1 MKFDSKND
9 RKNLFFDIMNRERSN
24 LNEFKYNVK
33 YKLSNKFL
41 TNNNKNIKSYKNITN
56 TNLNYYPNI
65 KTKYDIKYNENKTNR
80 QIMFNKNKDISNKVV
95 FPYLFNIN
103 NHKAIEDSAKQNNE
117 IEINMS
123 NNNDFI
129 IDINEENN
137 KKFENDLKITKN
149 LSYKNLNNKKSNNIK
164 ILKNKKN
171 KKNKINLDEIRNI
184 DNKNKIINND
194 GMEKI
199 INIRMKANKSKR
211 GNNTMVYYNSNNNI
225 FKNKKEGFNFGLANF
240 SYYQNDFLS
249 LKNLINRYEKKESNN
264 KNKTIF
270 GKEGNLAFNQS
281 NDKKN
286 EDIFYKSK
294 YFLPSN
300 GYGLLKKKI

>member
-9 RKNLFFDIMNRERSN
+9 RKNIFFDIMNRERSN
-24 LNEFKYNVK
+24 LNEFKFNVK
-33 YKLSNKFL
+33 YKLSNKFIS
-41 TNNNKNIKSYKNITN
+41 NNNKSIKSYKNITN

-65 KTKYDIKYNENKTNR
+65 KTKYDIKYNENKTNK
-80 QIMFNKNKDISNKVV
+80 QIKFNKNKDISNKVE
-95 FPYLFNIN
+95 FPFLYNV
-103 NHKAIEDSAKQNNE
+103 NHHKTIEDSTKQNNE
-117 IEINMS
+117 IEIYMS
-123 NNNDFI
+123 NKNDFI

-149 LSYKNLNNKKSNNIK
+149 LSNKNLNYKKSNNIK
-164 ILKNKKN
+164 ILKNKKI
-171 KKNKINLDEIRNI
+171 KINLDEIRNI

-199 INIRMKANKSKR
+199 INIRMKLNKNKK
-211 GNNTMVYYNSNNNI
+211 GNNTMIYYNSNNNI
-225 FKNKKEGFNFGLANF
+225 FKTKKEGFNFGLSNF

-249 LKNLINRYEKKESNN
+249 LKNLINRYESKESNN

-270 GKEGNLAFNQS
+270 GKERNLAFNKS

-286 EDIFYKSK
+286 EDIFYRSK

-300 GYGLLKKKI
+300 GYGLLRKKI

>member
-1 MKFDSKND
+1 MNFDSKNG
-9 RKNLFFDIMNRERSN
+9 RKNIFFDIMSRERSN
-24 LNEFKYNVK
+24 LNDFKYNVK

-41 TNNNKNIKSYKNITN
+41 SNNNKNIKSYKNITT

-65 KTKYDIKYNENKTNR
+65 KTKYDIKYNENKNNKP
-80 QIMFNKNKDISNKVV
+80 IKFIKNKDLSNKVE

-103 NHKAIEDSAKQNNE
+103 HHKTIEDSTKQNSERE
-117 IEINMS
+117 IYMS
-123 NNNDFI
+123 NKNDFI

-137 KKFENDLKITKN
+137 KKFENDLKIRNN

-171 KKNKINLDEIRNI
+171 KINLDEIRNI
-184 DNKNKIINND
+184 DDKNKIINND

-199 INIRMKANKSKR
+199 INIRMKVNKNKKS
-211 GNNTMVYYNSNNNI
+211 NNTMIYYNSNNNI
-225 FKNKKEGFNFGLANF
+225 FKTKKEGFNYGLSNF

-249 LKNLINRYEKKESNN
+249 LKNLINKYEKKEPND

-270 GKEGNLAFNQS
+270 GKERNLAFNQN
-281 NDKKN
+281 NDNKN
-286 EDIFYKSK
+286 EEIFYRSK

-300 GYGLLKKKI
+300 GYGLLRKKI

>member
-9 RKNLFFDIMNRERSN
+9 RKNIFFDIMNRERSN
-24 LNEFKYNVK
+24 LNEFKFNVK
-33 YKLSNKFL
+33 YKLSNKFIS
-41 TNNNKNIKSYKNITN
+41 NNNKNIKSYKNITN
-56 TNLNYYPNI
+56 SNLNYYPNI
-65 KTKYDIKYNENKTNR
+65 KTKYDIKYNENKTNKP
-80 QIMFNKNKDISNKVV
+80 IKFNKNKDVSNKVE
-95 FPYLFNIN
+95 FPFLYNIN
-103 NHKAIEDSAKQNNE
+103 HHKTIEDSTKQNNE
-117 IEINMS
+117 IEIYMS
-123 NNNDFI
+123 NKNDFI

-149 LSYKNLNNKKSNNIK
+149 LSNKNLNYKKNNNIK
-164 ILKNKKN
+164 ILKNKKI
-171 KKNKINLDEIRNI
+171 KINLDEIRNI

-199 INIRMKANKSKR
+199 INIRMKLNKNKK
-211 GNNTMVYYNSNNNI
+211 GNNTMIYYNSNNNI
-225 FKNKKEGFNFGLANF
+225 FKTKKEGFNFGLSNF

-249 LKNLINRYEKKESNN
+249 LKNLINRYESKESNN

-270 GKEGNLAFNQS
+270 GKERNLAFNKS

-286 EDIFYKSK
+286 EDIFYRSK

-300 GYGLLKKKI
+300 GYGLLRKKI

>member
-9 RKNLFFDIMNRERSN
+9 RKNIFFDIMNRERSN
-24 LNEFKYNVK
+24 LNEFKFNVK
-33 YKLSNKFL
+33 YKLSNKFIS
-41 TNNNKNIKSYKNITN
+41 NNNKNIKSYKNITN
-56 TNLNYYPNI
+56 SNLNYYPNI
-65 KTKYDIKYNENKTNR
+65 KTKYDIKYNGSKTNR
-80 QIMFNKNKDISNKVV
+80 SIKFNKNKDASNKVE
-95 FPYLFNIN
+95 FPYLFKA
-103 NHKAIEDSAKQNNE
+103 NHHKEIEDSTKQNNE
-117 IEINMS
+117 IESYMS
-123 NNNDFI
+123 NKNDFI

-137 KKFENDLKITKN
+137 KKFEKDLKIVHS
-149 LSYKNLNNKKSNNIK
+149 LSNKKINYKKRNNIS

-171 KKNKINLDEIRNI
+171 KIILDEIRNI

-199 INIRMKANKSKR
+199 INIRMKVNKNKK
-211 GNNTMVYYNSNNNI
+211 GNTMIYYNSNNNI
-225 FKNKKEGFNFGLANF
+225 FKTKKEGFNFGLSNF

-249 LKNLINRYEKKESNN
+249 LKNLINRYEKKEPNN

-281 NDKKN
+281 NDKNN
-286 EDIFYKSK
+286 EDIFYRSK